1 MVTSTVLRS
10 RINGSR
16 EVQDGY
22 RGQQYSRDPENV
34 SPFRLQ
40 KFSGKPGQATED
52 FIREVEL
59 APALNSII
67 ECGLWLLL

>member
-16 EVQDGY
+16 EAQDGY

-59 APALNSII
+59 APALNSMT
-67 ECGLWLLL
+67 ECGLWLLP